1 MITSFD
7 LARPKPSEPS
17 RRELMIGSAV
27 VGGAL
32 LLGACSK
39 ADLLSVGAS
48 KPQIGAFGPFI
59 RIAPDGAVT
68 VVSKHIEFGQGSS
81 TGQAAIVAEE
91 MDADW
96 DKVSVE
102 PAPADAKLYTNTL
115 LGVQGTGGS
124 SAINESWDQLRQA
137 GAAAR
142 ALFVQAAAD
151 AWKVPAGEVSVK
163 NGVVSHA
170 GSGRSASFGELQAA
184 AAQLKPPAKPKLKDP
199 KDFTLIGTERATRRD
214 SRAKATGQARY
225 TQDVYEPGLLTAV
238 VLHSPRFGGKLKS
251 FDATE
256 AKKVK
261 GVVDV
266 FAIPTGVAVVA
277 EGVWPAL
284 QGRRALKAEW
294 DDSRAEQ
301 RSCHEIAAAY
311 RRLADFATPAD
322 PHDKTWQTFEN
333 RGPENGH
340 ATGKAFAGE
349 TLTATYDFP
358 YLAHAPMEPLN
369 CTARVQGGKVKLVFG
384 SQIPTLDQV
393 NTALVVGTLPGAVE
407 IETLYA
413 GGSFGRRAV
422 PDSDYV
428 VECVR
433 IAKRIGGGRPVKLM
447 WTRED
452 DMSGGRYRPLAHHA
466 IQVGIGRDGFPAAWR
481 HRIVIQSFMKGTPMM
496 KGDLDGSAVEGVMG
510 SAYFD
515 VIPVVHA
522 ELAQPVS
529 PVTTLWWRSVG
540 ATHAAMAMEHTID
553 QLAHRAGRDPYAYR
567 RALLAKSEAD
577 RHLAVLDLAAQK
589 AGWGQPLEDG
599 WTRGIAV
606 HESFGSVVAN
616 VAEVKLVDGQPKVR
630 RVVVAIDCGLA
641 VAPDQ
646 VRAQME
652 GGVCYGL
659 SSALRD
665 QITLK
670 DGLVQPTNFDAYR
683 VLRMDEAPEVET
695 HIVPSGAHPSGA
707 GEPGTPVILPA
718 VANALLA
725 ATGKPVTSLP
735 LVTA

>member
-1 MITSFD
+1 MITSRD
-7 LARPKPSEPS
+7 IARPRPSEVS
-17 RRELMIGSAV
+17 RRDLMIGSAV
-27 VGGAL
+27 VGGSL

-39 ADLLSVGAS
+39 ADLLSVGAR
-48 KPQIGAFGPFI
+48 KAEIGAFGPFI

-68 VVSKHIEFGQGSS
+68 VVSKHVELGQGSA

-96 DKVSVE
+96 DKVFVE
-102 PAPADAKLYTNTL
+102 PAPADAKLYANTL
-115 LGVQGTGGS
+115 MGVQGTGGS
-124 SAINESWDQLRQA
+124 TAINESWDQLRQA

-142 ALFVQAAAD
+142 ALFVQAAAE
-151 AWKVPAGEVSVK
+151 AWKVPAGELTVR
-163 NGVVSHA
+163 NGIVSHP
-170 GSGRSASFGELQAA
+170 GSGRSASFGELYPAA
-184 AAQLKPPAKPKLKDP
+184 AKLQPSATPKLKAP
-199 KDFTLIGTERATRRD
+199 KDFTLIGTDRVTRRD

-256 AKKVK
+256 ARKVK

-266 FAIPTGVAVVA
+266 FAIPSGVAVVA

-294 DDSRAEQ
+294 DDSKAER
-301 RSCHEIAAAY
+301 RSSDEILAAY
-311 RRLADFATPAD
+311 RKLADFGAAP
-322 PHDKTWQTFEN
+322 PPSDKTWKTFEN
-333 RGPENGH
+333 RGPENRGQENR
-340 ATGKAFAGE
+340 AAGE

-358 YLAHAPMEPLN
+358 YLAHAPMEPMN
-369 CTARVQGGKVKLVFG
+369 CTARVQGNKVKLVFA
-384 SQIPTLDQV
+384 SQVPSLDQL

-407 IETLYA
+407 IETLYG

-428 VECVR
+428 VECVH
-433 IAKRIGGGRPVKLM
+433 IAQRVGGGRPVKLM

-466 IQVGIGRDGFPAAWR
+466 VQVRLGRDGFPTAWR

-496 KGDLDGSAVEGVMG
+496 KGDLDATAVEGVIG
-510 SAYFD
+510 SPYFD
-515 VIPVVHA
+515 VIPQVHA

-589 AGWGQPLEDG
+589 AGWGRPLEDG

-616 VAEVKLVDGQPKVR
+616 VAEVKLVDGVPKVR
-630 RVVVAIDCGLA
+630 RVVAAINCGTA

-646 VRAQME
+646 IRAQME

-670 DGLVQPTNFDAYR
+670 DGLVQQTNFDAYR
-683 VLRMDEAPEVET
+683 VLRMDEAPQVET
-695 HIVPSGAHPSGA
+695 WIVPSGAHPSGV

-725 ATGKPVTSLP
+725 ATGKPTTSLP
-735 LVTA
+735 LERA

>member
-1 MITSFD
+1 MITSRD
-7 LARPKPSEPS
+7 VARRRASEVS
-17 RRELMIGSAV
+17 RRDVMIGSAV
-27 VGGAL
+27 VGGSL
-32 LLGACSK
+32 LVGACSRTDILSFGAPK
-39 ADLLSVGAS
+39 ADF
-48 KPQIGAFGPFI
+48 GAFGPFI

-102 PAPADAKLYTNTL
+102 PAPANAKLYANTL

-124 SAINESWDQLRQA
+124 SAINESWDQLRKA
-137 GAAAR
+137 GAAGR

-151 AWKVPAGEVSVK
+151 AWKVPAAEVTVK
-163 NGVVSHA
+163 SGIVSHP
-170 GSGRSASFGELQAA
+170 GSGRHASFGELYLAA
-184 AAQLKPPAKPKLKDP
+184 AKLAPPPTPKLKNP
-199 KDFTLIGTERATRRD
+199 KDFTLIGTERVTRRD
-214 SRAKATGQARY
+214 SRAKTTGQARY

-256 AKKVK
+256 AKRVK
-261 GVVDV
+261 GVVDI

-301 RSCHEIAAAY
+301 RSCHEIMAAY
-311 RRLADFATPAD
+311 RRLATPD
-322 PHDKTWQTFEN
+322 GPPQPNDKTWQTFEN
-333 RGPENGH
+333 RGKPDDKPF
-340 ATGKAFAGE
+340 TGE

-369 CTARVQGGKVKLVFG
+369 CTARVEGNKVKLVFA
-384 SQIPTLDQV
+384 SQIPTLDQL
-393 NTALVVGTLPGAVE
+393 NAALVVGTLPGAVE
-407 IETLYA
+407 IETLFA

-428 VECVR
+428 VECVH
-433 IAKRIGGGRPVKLM
+433 IAKHVGGGRPVKLM

-466 IQVGIGRDGFPAAWR
+466 IQVEIGRDGFPRSWS
-481 HRIVIQSFMKGTPMM
+481 HRIVIQSFMKGTPLM

-510 SAYFD
+510 SPYFD
-515 VIPVVHA
+515 VIPRVHGQ
-522 ELAQPVS
+522 LAQPAS

-540 ATHAAMAMEHTID
+540 ATHSAMAMEHTID
-553 QLAHRAGRDPYAYR
+553 QLAHRAGQDPYAYR

-599 WTRGIAV
+599 WTRGIAI

-616 VAEVKLVDGQPKVR
+616 VAEVKLVDGVPKVR
-630 RVVVAIDCGLA
+630 RVTAVIDCGVA
-641 VAPDQ
+641 VSPGQ
-646 VRAQME
+646 IRAQME

-665 QITLK
+665 QLTLK
-670 DGLVQPTNFDAYR
+670 DGLAQQTNFDAYR
-683 VLRMDEAPEVET
+683 VLRMDEAPQVET
-695 HIVPSGAHPSGA
+695 YIIPSGEHPSGV
-707 GEPGTPVILPA
+707 GEPGTPVIIPA

-725 ATGKPVTSLP
+725 ATGKPVSSLP
-735 LVTA
+735 LAKA